1 MPILN
6 EIDDWFS
13 GRSEWQ
19 RKAYARLRSGERTDT
34 AFIDEL
40 RRLCLDETSPGATKA
55 EATQARGSDEVAEE
69 LAGTVRLLGIQNVE
83 HINCLAPGQKL
94 TFALDGLTAVYGDN
108 GAGKSGYGRILRQVC
123 QARGPAPELRGNV
136 FLDAQ
141 PAGTAEVIYSL
152 DGDERPPLSILHGQT
167 ATTPLRRFSIF
178 DSGAAAVLIEQETD
192 VLFRPFGLDLLDR
205 FSGMCD
211 EVRARLDGEIQSRS
225 TPIVRI
231 EDFPDTTAAGKFLR
245 QLSTIEGRRRLDAM
259 LSPLTADESQRRQEL
274 DTLLTQAKAN
284 DPKKLAQAANSKAVR
299 FQTLADRLA
308 RISAILS
315 QERFTRFAA
324 LCAESKRADEA
335 AEVART
341 KAFANESLDGVGT
354 DVWKRLWLAARA
366 YASQSQPDVVFAD
379 GSPEGRCVL
388 CAQPLTVESAK
399 RFATLDAFVKGEL
412 QTRAENLRNQIAQL
426 LEESNNLPIRQQGDD
441 AVLLELQADD
451 ASLAEQCR
459 DFVRRAASLASGF
472 GPHFTEG
479 HPLPTD
485 DTALVPPAS
494 LAVCA
499 AELRKQAVQ
508 FQAAATATSLAAQ
521 QAEFLDLEAKAR
533 FVARAADVRAE
544 AARHERLALLEA
556 AKKTTTTR
564 GVSDLSKEL
573 TKKYVSDALC
583 ERFRDE
589 VKRLGLQHLGVE
601 LAPVRAGKGT
611 LFHRISL
618 KAKQPAPMREVISEG
633 EFRCLAIAAFL
644 AEVGDST
651 AGILFDDPVSSLDH
665 KWRERIA
672 RRLAE
677 EARSRQVIVFTHDIV
692 FHNLL
697 RDCAA
702 APEVVVS
709 FAERSIERRGGAG
722 AGFCV
727 DAPPWSAMRTRARIG
742 VLKQRLVALKK
753 QDGLGDTNFERDIRD
768 WYGRL
773 REAWERSVEECLLK
787 EAVVRYRRSI
797 QTKPLKEAIESIQP
811 GDYAAI
817 DKGMSRTSA
826 VLPGHDDAQALNPPV
841 PTPAEAEQ
849 DLADFEIWVSSKR

>member
-1 MPILN
+1 M
-6 EIDDWFS
+6 
-13 GRSEWQ
+13 
-19 RKAYARLRSGERTDT
+19 
-34 AFIDEL
+34 
-40 RRLCLDETSPGATKA
+40 
-55 EATQARGSDEVAEE
+55 
-69 LAGTVRLLGIQNVE
+69 
-83 HINCLAPGQKL
+83 
-94 TFALDGLTAVYGDN
+94 
-108 GAGKSGYGRILRQVC
+108 
-123 QARGPAPELRGNV
+123 
-136 FLDAQ
+136 
-141 PAGTAEVIYSL
+141 
-152 DGDERPPLSILHGQT
+152 
-167 ATTPLRRFSIF
+167 
-178 DSGAAAVLIEQETD
+178 
-192 VLFRPFGLDLLDR
+192 
-205 FSGMCD
+205 
-211 EVRARLDGEIQSRS
+211 
-225 TPIVRI
+225 
-231 EDFPDTTAAGKFLR
+231 
-245 QLSTIEGRRRLDAM
+245 
-259 LSPLTADESQRRQEL
+259 
-274 DTLLTQAKAN
+274 
-284 DPKKLAQAANSKAVR
+284 
-299 FQTLADRLA
+299 
-308 RISAILS
+308 
-315 QERFTRFAA
+315 
-324 LCAESKRADEA
+324 
-335 AEVART
+335 
-341 KAFANESLDGVGT
+341 
-354 DVWKRLWLAARA
+354 
-366 YASQSQPDVVFAD
+366 
-379 GSPEGRCVL
+379 
-388 CAQPLTVESAK
+388 
-399 RFATLDAFVKGEL
+399 
-412 QTRAENLRNQIAQL
+412 
-426 LEESNNLPIRQQGDD
+426 
-441 AVLLELQADD
+441 
-451 ASLAEQCR
+451 
-459 DFVRRAASLASGF
+459 
-472 GPHFTEG
+472 
-479 HPLPTD
+479 
-485 DTALVPPAS
+485 
-494 LAVCA
+494 
-499 AELRKQAVQ
+499 Q